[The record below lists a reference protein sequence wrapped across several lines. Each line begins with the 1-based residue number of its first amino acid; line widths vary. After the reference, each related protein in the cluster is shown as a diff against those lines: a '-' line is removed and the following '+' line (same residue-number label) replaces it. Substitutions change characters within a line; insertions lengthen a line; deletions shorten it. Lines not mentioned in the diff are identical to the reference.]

1 MRNQDKNDVTS
12 ILFHRRNGKG
22 LREVF
27 FKTPQNRERA
37 RTRAIK
43 IMAACPSV
51 RRVQCFCN
59 HSNSFI

>member
-12 ILFHRRNGKG
+12 ILFHRRGRAN
-22 LREVF
+22 RELF
-27 FKTPQNRERA
+27 FTTPQNREQA

-51 RRVQCFCN
+51 RRVQCYCN
-59 HSNSFI
+59 FSNSFI